1 MAKVAAEFERT
12 DSNFESS
19 TVGNILV
26 NSIAYYREIIHE
38 RKSQSIWK
46 ASLLSYF
53 KTNKIRV
60 STATLPFSSHHPD
73 QSTAISIEARPS
85 TRKKHYDY

>member
-60 STATLPFSSHHPD
+60 STATPPFSNQHPD
-73 QSTAISIEARPS
+73 QSAAINIEARPS